1 MQLVLMYFDTVIGPV
16 SFFSYPGS
24 VLERVSK
31 KMEGFFNLDM
41 KDNFFEVSLN
51 EENLKLTSLFF
62 KILSNWGRGSFEMIM
77 LSIISE
83 KDYSTEFFYNILKK
97 YSSKIKSKVNIYKAF
112 YMRGFMT
119 KNDSEIGE
127 KNQEL
132 LSILRECYNTLKNKN
147 PI

>member
-51 EENLKLTSLFF
+51 EENLKLTSHFF

-83 KDYSTEFFYNILKK
+83 KDYSTEFFYDILKK
-97 YSSKIKSKVNIYKAF
+97 FSSKIKSKVNIYKAF

>member
-1 MQLVLMYFDTVIGPV
+1 MYFDTVIGPV

-51 EENLKLTSLFF
+51 EENLKLTSLIF
-62 KILSNWGRGSFEMIM
+62 KVLSNWGRGSFEMIM

-83 KDYSTEFFYNILKK
+83 KDYNTEFSYDILKK

>member
-51 EENLKLTSLFF
+51 EENLKLTSLVF

-83 KDYSTEFFYNILKK
+83 KDYNTEFSYDILKK

>member
-51 EENLKLTSLFF
+51 EENLKLTSLIF
-62 KILSNWGRGSFEMIM
+62 KVLSNWGRGSFEMIM

-83 KDYSTEFFYNILKK
+83 KDYNTEFSYDILKK

>member
-41 KDNFFEVSLN
+41 KENFFEVSLN
-51 EENLKLTSLFF
+51 EENLKLTSLVF

-83 KDYSTEFFYNILKK
+83 KDYNTEFSYDILKK